1 MFTLVTAL
9 CILLPV
15 ETESGK
21 MSKLSPRS
29 SRKTNQ
35 SDATDGLKQTTMG
48 NFLMGSKKE
57 KKPSVCIGWLMT
69 LTLILVSI
77 AQQINGQF

>member
-9 CILLPV
+9 WILLPV

-21 MSKLSPRS
+21 MSKSPRS

-35 SDATDGLKQTTMG
+35 TDATDGLKQTTMG
-48 NFLMGSKKE
+48 NFLTGSKKE
-57 KKPSVCIGWLMT
+57 KKPSVCIFWFMT
-69 LTLILVSI
+69 
-77 AQQINGQF
+77 